1 MPPLPL
7 LTTHYSPLATL
18 LTTHYSLLA
27 THYSLLTTHYTTH
40 YSLLTTHYSLLTTH
54 YSLLT
59 THYSL
64 LTTLEAAPPFFLTAA
79 EARQLA
85 TEEGLTLETTGQGDT
100 GFVGVV
106 QRKGG
111 KFMGRVWVGNSRPSI
126 GSSFACA
133 EGAALVIARTK
144 ASVEMKEKSAADA
157 LEAAHTESS
166 STPVE
171 ALGCDMLLPVA
182 RAEAAAL
189 PQGKDSSGTSTP
201 SAMGHSGSS
210 RPRGGAGAMG
220 HGAMFTTH
228 YSLLTTHYTT
238 HYSLLATHYSLL
250 TTHYSLLTTHY
261 SLHYSLL
268 ATRYLL
274 LTTHY
279 SPLHYSL
286 LTAHCPL
293 LTTRYT
299 THYSLLATH
308 YSLLT
313 TPYTTHYSLL
323 ATHYSLLTTH
333 YSPLA
338 TLLTTRYS
346 LLTTHYSLLTTR
358 YTTHYSLLRG
368 RR

>member
-1 MPPLPL
+1 MLGLVTLAVPSAAASPVRRGPPLPLRGGPRQAPPLPL

-64 LTTLEAAPPFFLTAA
+64 LTTLEAAHPFFLTAA

-85 TEEGLTLETTGQGDT
+85 TEEGLTLETTAGGT
-100 GFVGVV
+100 GFAGVKQV
-106 QRKGG
+106 RGG
-111 KFMGRVWVGNSRPSI
+111 RFMGRVGVGKSRRRSI
-126 GSSFACA
+126 GSIFTCA
-133 EGAALVIARTK
+133 EGAALAIARKTK

-157 LEAAHTESS
+157 LEAAPTESS

-189 PQGKDSSGTSTP
+189 PQRKDSSGTSTP
-201 SAMGHSGSS
+201 SAVGHLGSS
-210 RPRGGAGAMG
+210 RPRGSAGAME

-250 TTHYSLLTTHY
+250 TTHYSPLAILLTITRVDDDP
-261 SLHYSLL
+261 LL
-268 ATRYLL
+268 AK
-274 LTTHY
+274 H
-279 SPLHYSL
+279 
-286 LTAHCPL
+286 
-293 LTTRYT
+293 
-299 THYSLLATH
+299 
-308 YSLLT
+308 
-313 TPYTTHYSLL
+313 
-323 ATHYSLLTTH
+323 
-333 YSPLA
+333 
-338 TLLTTRYS
+338 
-346 LLTTHYSLLTTR
+346 
-358 YTTHYSLLRG
+358 
-368 RR
+368 